1 MMKKILIPILS
12 FLFILTCTS
21 QLHAQQ
27 IDNRIREIFAN
38 KTDEYF
44 TANPGILDVYN
55 DLLQNRINLIVSP
68 IVGDD
73 KYPKLSEVPL
83 LNKYNP
89 DLKRDVV
96 FDPLTFNVLK
106 YSLNFF
112 TNTTSVYRIDNT
124 DYLIIIR
131 GQVSK

>member
-1 MMKKILIPILS
+1 MKKILIPILP
-12 FLFILTCTS
+12 FLFILICTS

-44 TANPGILDVYN
+44 AANPNVLNAYN

>member
-1 MMKKILIPILS
+1 MRKNLILILP
-12 FLFILTCTS
+12 FLFILMSTK

-27 IDNRIREIFAN
+27 IDSRIREIFAD

-44 TANPGILDVYN
+44 TANPGVLSAYN
-55 DLLQNRINLIVSP
+55 DLLLNRVSIIVSP
-68 IVGDD
+68 VVGDD
-73 KYPKLSEVPL
+73 KYPKISSIPL

-89 DLKRDVV
+89 NLKRDIT

-124 DYLIIIR
+124 DYLIIIK
-131 GQVSK
+131 GQKLN

>member
-38 KTDEYF
+38 KADEYF